1 AGSMMGSG
9 GMIVMDED
17 DCIVDVAKFYLDF
30 TVEESCGKC
39 SPCRIG
45 GRSLLNILDKITLG
59 NGTMED
65 LNTLEKIGEA
75 MRKGSLCA
83 LGQTAPNPVASTL
96 AHFRD
101 EYLAHIV
108 DKRCPSGTCKNL
120 VTYSINPEK
129 CTGCTLCAR
138 KCPVNAITGERREP
152 HVIDPSV
159 CIKCGVCHDVCRF
172 GAVLV
177 S

>member
-1 AGSMMGSG
+1 
-9 GMIVMDED
+9 
-17 DCIVDVAKFYLDF
+17 
-30 TVEESCGKC
+30 
-39 SPCRIG
+39 
-45 GRSLLNILDKITLG
+45 
-59 NGTMED
+59 
-65 LNTLEKIGEA
+65 

-96 AHFRD
+96 THFRD

-108 DKRCPSGTCKNL
+108 DKKCPSGKCKSL
-120 VTYSINPEK
+120 VAYSIDPEK

-138 KCPVNAITGERREP
+138 KCPVHAITGERREP

-159 CIKCGVCHDVCRF
+159 CIKCGVCSDVCRF
-172 GAVLV
+172 GAVMV